1 MGFGQVLVPNVIHS
15 GGIMRS
21 IMAMFSKSPFRPLVS
36 HIEKVRAC
44 VDQLKPLFAAL
55 EGHDYQAVMD
65 ISEVIIKFEHEADT
79 IKDQIRKSLKES
91 VFFAVDKRDFMHLLS
106 AQDDIADAVED
117 LAVLLRIKNLETPD
131 VIKEPLV
138 DLVNHI
144 INTANQACDIIC
156 ELDTLLEASFGGA
169 EAEKVEKMSSEL
181 GTAEWEA
188 DRKQFLLA
196 QKLYSLD
203 DKIKPADLMLWNE
216 VIKNLGSVADESE
229 KVGKILRLFISN

>member
-1 MGFGQVLVPNVIHS
+1 MGFGRVLIPNVIHS

-131 VIKEPLV
+131 AIREPLKELV
-138 DLVNHI
+138 DHI

-188 DRKQFLLA
+188 DRKQFLMA

-203 DKIKPADLMLWNE
+203 DQIKPADLMLWNE
-216 VIKNLGSVADESE
+216 VIKNLGSIADQSE